1 MSASSRRFTAALVGL
16 VALIL
21 GAAAFSGSALAAPY
35 VNAATVSVSNQNP
48 SEGGSLGVTCAGFT
62 GGEQVGITLGAQ
74 TDLASG
80 TADASG
86 SFNTT
91 VTLPQGVTGQ
101 HTIVCAGAA
110 GETASLTITIG
121 AATTGGGG
129 GLSNTGVAVVGIGA
143 LGLALLAGGG
153 AMLLAGKRRKV
164 SA

>member
-1 MSASSRRFTAALVGL
+1 MTARSRPIAAALSSV
-16 VALIL
+16 VALIIATL
-21 GAAAFSGSALAAPY
+21 TFAATANAAPY
-35 VNAATVSVSNQNP
+35 TNAATVSVSNQNP

-62 GGEQVGITLGAQ
+62 GGEQIGVTLDAQ
-74 TDLASG
+74 TDLGSG

-101 HTIVCAGAA
+101 HTIVCAGAL

-129 GLSNTGVAVVGIGA
+129 GLSNTGVAVVGIGS
-143 LGLALLAGGG
+143 LGVILLVGGALLL
-153 AMLLAGKRRKV
+153 MVGKRRRV

>member
-62 GGEQVGITLGAQ
+62 GGEQIGVTLDAQ
-74 TDLASG
+74 TDLGSG

-121 AATTGGGG
+121 ATTTGGG
-129 GLSNTGVAVVGIGA
+129 GLSNTGVAVVGIGS
-143 LGLALLAGGG
+143 LGVILLVGGALLL
-153 AMLLAGKRRKV
+153 MVGKRRRV

>member
-1 MSASSRRFTAALVGL
+1 MTARSRPIAAALSSV
-16 VALIL
+16 VALIIATL
-21 GAAAFSGSALAAPY
+21 TFAATANAAPY
-35 VNAATVSVSNQNP
+35 TNAATVSVSNQNP

-62 GGEQVGITLGAQ
+62 GGERVGITLDAQ

-121 AATTGGGG
+121 ATTTGGG
-129 GLSNTGVAVVGIGA
+129 GLSNTGVAVVGIGS
-143 LGLALLAGGG
+143 LGVILLVGGALLL
-153 AMLLAGKRRKV
+153 MVGKRRRV

>member
-62 GGEQVGITLGAQ
+62 GGEQIGVTLDAQ
-74 TDLASG
+74 TDLGSG

-121 AATTGGGG
+121 ATTTGGG
-129 GLSNTGVAVVGIGA
+129 GLSNTGAAVVGIGS
-143 LGLALLAGGG
+143 LGVILLVAGALLL
-153 AMLLAGKRRKV
+153 MVGKRRRV

>member
-1 MSASSRRFTAALVGL
+1 MTARSRPIAAALSSV
-16 VALIL
+16 VALIIATL
-21 GAAAFSGSALAAPY
+21 TFAATANASPY
-35 VNAATVSVSNQNP
+35 TNAATVSVSNQNP
-48 SEGGSLGVTCAGFT
+48 SAGGSLGVTCAGLT
-62 GGEQVGITLGAQ
+62 GGEQVGISLDAQ
-74 TDLASG
+74 TGLGSG

-101 HTIVCAGAA
+101 NTIACAGAA

-129 GLSNTGVAVVGIGA
+129 GLSNTGVAVVGIGS
-143 LGLALLAGGG
+143 LGVILLVGGALLL
-153 AMLLAGKRRKV
+153 MVGKRRRV

>member
-62 GGEQVGITLGAQ
+62 GGEQIGVTLDAQ

-80 TADASG
+80 TANASG
-86 SFNTT
+86 SFSTT

-121 AATTGGGG
+121 AVTTGGG
-129 GLSNTGVAVVGIGA
+129 GLSNTGVAVVGIGS
-143 LGLALLAGGG
+143 LGVILLVGGALLL
-153 AMLLAGKRRKV
+153 MVGKRRRV